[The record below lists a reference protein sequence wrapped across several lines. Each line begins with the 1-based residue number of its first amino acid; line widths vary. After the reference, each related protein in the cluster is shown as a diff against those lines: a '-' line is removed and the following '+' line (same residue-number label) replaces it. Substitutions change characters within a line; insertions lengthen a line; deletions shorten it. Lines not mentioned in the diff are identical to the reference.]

1 MLFLF
6 LSLSRSVS
14 ELPLKDAKGGNLAI
28 GLIVGLPKEEP
39 NDPTRMV
46 GEEVGRMIGDEVT
59 ERPPGPF
66 RGIGIGMG
74 MVSVGCVCE
83 NEPEREW
90 GRG

>member
-39 NDPTRMV
+39 NDPVRMV

-59 ERPPGPF
+59 ERGPF
-66 RGIGIGMG
+66 RGIGIGIGIG
-74 MVSVGCVCE
+74 MVSVGWACE
-83 NEPEREW
+83 NEPERE
-90 GRG
+90 